1 MREYETIFIT
11 KTSLPESQ
19 LTELNSRLGSML
31 EKHEGHLFFSRSMGK
46 RKLAYPIA
54 KELSGLYTHINY
66 TAGSKFVPEMERKFK
81 LDENVIRFLTVVKNE
96 TVDIEART
104 AEVAARG
111 EGVSVQDKK
120 PEPFVTD
127 KAAAPKVREVEKAAT
142 PKTTETEKTAV
153 KEEAAEKKTDT
164 DNDESK
170 KEA

>member
-66 TAGSKFVPEMERKFK
+66 TAGSKFVSEMERRFK

-111 EGVSVQDKK
+111 EGISVEDKK
-120 PEPFVTD
+120 PEPFVTE
-127 KAAAPKVREVEKAAT
+127 KAAAPK
-142 PKTTETEKTAV
+142 TTEPEKTAV
-153 KEEAAEKKTDT
+153 KEETAEKKTDI